1 MKPMNPAPQMPPD
14 WSQQARW
21 NGIQRPYAPADV
33 LRLRGSLQIEY
44 TLARVGAE
52 RLWELLHTEPYVAAL
67 SAMSGPQAVEQAR
80 AGLKAIYASGCQA
93 VAGAHT
99 AHELYP
105 DLNGFSAES
114 TLHLVAAI
122 NKALQHADQMYHA
135 EGRNDTR
142 WFLPVVA
149 DAECRAGGS
158 LNAFE
163 LMKTL
168 IEAGAAGVNLK
179 DQVFAVNTC
188 GQFQGD
194 VVMPTRAFLEKLIAA
209 RLAADV
215 MGIPVVLIARTDA
228 YGARYLEN
236 DSDPQDQAFL
246 TAQRGP
252 EGYFGFR
259 GGLEAAIAR
268 GLAYAPYA
276 DLLLFETP
284 RPDLREARRFADAI
298 HAAYAGK
305 LLAYN
310 CSPPL
315 DWSKQLDATTIRNF
329 QGALSAM
336 GYRFQFVALAG
347 YQSVSMGMFELA
359 RRYRE
364 AGMAAFTRL
373 HKTELEL
380 AQIPGCEAL
389 KPLRNTGAGYL
400 DEVART
406 IAGVASG
413 RRAAVRP
420 HEEKTRVTAEWAAV
434 PGKTAN

>member
-1 MKPMNPAPQMPPD
+1 MKPIKPAAHVLPD
-14 WSQQARW
+14 WSREARW
-21 NGIQRPYAPADV
+21 NCLQRPYTAADV

-52 RLWELLHTEPYVAAL
+52 HLWDLLHAEPYVAAL
-67 SAMSGPQAVEQAR
+67 SAMSGQQAVEQAR
-80 AGLKAIYASGCQA
+80 AGLKAIYASGWLA
-93 VAGAHT
+93 ATEAHNPR
-99 AHELYP
+99 ELYP
-105 DLNGFSAES
+105 GLNGFPAES
-114 TLHLVAAI
+114 VSQLVATI

-135 EGRNDTR
+135 EGRSDTR

-149 DAECRAGGS
+149 DAECHVSGG
-158 LNAFE
+158 LHAFE

-168 IEAGAAGVNLK
+168 VEAGAAGVSFK
-179 DQVFAVNTC
+179 DQVFAVDAF

-194 VVMPTRAFLEKLIAA
+194 VIMPTRAFLEKLIAA

-215 MGIPVVLIARTDA
+215 LGVPAVLIARTDA
-228 YGARYLEN
+228 YSARYIEN
-236 DSDPQDQAFL
+236 DADPQDEAFL
-246 TAQRGP
+246 TSERRAD
-252 EGYFGFR
+252 GYFGFR

-284 RPDLREARRFADAI
+284 RPDLREARRFAEAI
-298 HAAYAGK
+298 HAAYPGK

-315 DWSKQLDATTIRNF
+315 DWSKQLDGTTIRNF
-329 QGALSAM
+329 QGALSGM

-373 HKTELEL
+373 HQAELEL
-380 AQIPGCEAL
+380 ARISGCEAL
-389 KPLRNTGAGYL
+389 KPLRNVSAGYL
-400 DEVART
+400 DDVART

-413 RRAAVRP
+413 NGHGATARAR
-420 HEEKTRVTAEWAAV
+420 EEKAGAELASA
-434 PGKTAN
+434 PGKTVN

>member
-1 MKPMNPAPQMPPD
+1 MKTMNHEKHPLTD
-14 WSQQARW
+14 WSLEGRW
-21 NGIQRPYAPADV
+21 KGIQRPYAAADV

-52 RLWELLHTEPYVAAL
+52 RLWELLHSEPYVAAL
-67 SAMSGPQAVEQAR
+67 SAMTGNQAVEQAR
-80 AGLKAIYASGCQA
+80 AGLKAIYASGWQA
-93 VAGAHT
+93 AADACT
-99 AHELYP
+99 AREIFP
-105 DLNGFSAES
+105 DLNGSSADGVP
-114 TLHLVAAI
+114 HLVGTI

-163 LMKTL
+163 LMKSL
-168 IEAGAAGVNLK
+168 IEAGAAGVTFK
-179 DQVFAVNTC
+179 DQVFAVNTF

-194 VVMPTRAFLEKLIAA
+194 VLMPTRAFLEKLIAA

-215 MGIPVVLIARTDA
+215 MGVPALLIARTDA
-228 YGARYLEN
+228 YSARYLEN
-236 DSDPQDQAFL
+236 DADPQDGAFL
-246 TAQRGP
+246 TAERRTD
-252 EGYFGFR
+252 GYFGFR

-284 RPDLREARRFADAI
+284 RPDLREARRFAAAI
-298 HAAYAGK
+298 HATYPGK

-315 DWSKQLDATTIRNF
+315 DWSKQLDGTTIRNF
-329 QGALSAM
+329 QGALSGM
-336 GYRFQFVALAG
+336 GFRFQFVALAG
-347 YQSVSMGMFELA
+347 YQSVSLGMFELA

-364 AGMAAFTRL
+364 AGMAAFARL
-373 HKTELEL
+373 HQAELEL
-380 AQIPGCEAL
+380 AHISGCEAL
-389 KPLRNTGAGYL
+389 KPLRNVGAGYF

-413 RRAAVRP
+413 NGAAIRAS
-420 HEEKTRVTAEWAAV
+420 EEPTCPEAEWAPV
-434 PGKTAN
+434 SGKRSN

>member
-1 MKPMNPAPQMPPD
+1 MKPINRSAHVSPD
-14 WSQQARW
+14 CSQEARW
-21 NGIQRPYAPADV
+21 SGIQRPYTAADV

-52 RLWELLHTEPYVAAL
+52 RLWELLHSEPYVAAL
-67 SAMSGPQAVEQAR
+67 SAMTGNQAVEQAR
-80 AGLKAIYASGCQA
+80 AGLKAVYAGGWQA
-93 VAGAHT
+93 AAE
-99 AHELYP
+99 ANSAREIYP
-105 DLNGFSAES
+105 DLNGFPSES
-114 TLHLVAAI
+114 VPQLVSSI

-135 EGRNDTR
+135 EGRKDTR

-163 LMKTL
+163 LMKSL
-168 IEAGAAGVNLK
+168 VEAGAAGVNFK
-179 DQVFAVNTC
+179 DQVLAVNTF

-194 VVMPTRAFLEKLIAA
+194 VIMPTRAFLEKLIAA

-215 MGIPVVLIARTDA
+215 MGVPAVLIARTDA
-228 YGARYLEN
+228 YRARYVEN
-236 DSDPQDQAFL
+236 DADPQDEAFL
-246 TAQRGP
+246 SAERRADGC
-252 EGYFGFR
+252 FGFR

-284 RPDLREARRFADAI
+284 RPDLREARRFAEAI
-298 HAAYAGK
+298 HASHAGK

-315 DWSKQLDATTIRNF
+315 DWSKQLDGTTIRNF
-329 QGALSAM
+329 QGALSGM

-347 YQSVSMGMFELA
+347 YQSVSLGMFELA

-373 HKTELEL
+373 HQTELEL
-380 AQIPGCEAL
+380 AHISGCEAL
-389 KPLRNTGAGYL
+389 KPLRNVGTGYW

-413 RRAAVRP
+413 NGSKAHAR
-420 HEEKTRVTAEWAAV
+420 EEKNPVEPEWASA
-434 PGKTAN
+434 PGKTAD

>member
-1 MKPMNPAPQMPPD
+1 MKTMNHEKHPLTD
-14 WSQQARW
+14 WSLEGRW
-21 NGIQRPYAPADV
+21 KGIQRPYAAADV

-52 RLWELLHTEPYVAAL
+52 RLWELLHSEPYVAAL
-67 SAMSGPQAVEQAR
+67 SAMTGNQAVEQAR
-80 AGLKAIYASGCQA
+80 AGLKAIYASGWQA
-93 VAGAHT
+93 AADACT
-99 AHELYP
+99 AREIFP
-105 DLNGFSAES
+105 DLNGSSADGVP
-114 TLHLVAAI
+114 HLVGTI

-163 LMKTL
+163 LMKSL
-168 IEAGAAGVNLK
+168 IEAGAAGVTFK
-179 DQVFAVNTC
+179 DQVFAVNTF

-194 VVMPTRAFLEKLIAA
+194 VLMPTRAFLEKLIAA

-215 MGIPVVLIARTDA
+215 MGVPALLIARTDA
-228 YGARYLEN
+228 YSARYLEN
-236 DSDPQDQAFL
+236 DADPQDGAFL
-246 TAQRGP
+246 TAERRTD
-252 EGYFGFR
+252 GYFGFR

-284 RPDLREARRFADAI
+284 RPDLREARRFAAAI
-298 HAAYAGK
+298 HATYPGK

-315 DWSKQLDATTIRNF
+315 DWSKQLDGTTIRNF
-329 QGALSAM
+329 QGALSGM
-336 GYRFQFVALAG
+336 GFRFQFVALAG
-347 YQSVSMGMFELA
+347 YQSVSLGMFELA

-364 AGMAAFTRL
+364 AGMAAFARL
-373 HKTELEL
+373 HQAELEL
-380 AQIPGCEAL
+380 AHISGCEAL
-389 KPLRNTGAGYL
+389 KPLRNVGAGYF

-413 RRAAVRP
+413 SRVAVSAR
-420 HEEKTRVTAEWAAV
+420 EEKRREAEWASAR
-434 PGKTAN
+434 GKTAN

>member
-1 MKPMNPAPQMPPD
+1 MKPVHSAPESLD
-14 WSQQARW
+14 WSLDHRW
-21 NGIQRPYAPADV
+21 NGVRRPYAPADV
-33 LRLRGSLQIEY
+33 QRLRGSLQIEY

-52 RLWELLHTEPYVAAL
+52 RLWDLLHTEPYVAAL
-67 SAMSGPQAVEQAR
+67 SALTGNQAVEQAR
-80 AGLKAIYASGCQA
+80 AGLKAIYASGGQA
-93 VAGAHT
+93 VAGAHA

-105 DLNGFSAES
+105 DLHGFAAES
-114 TLHLVAAI
+114 TPHLVATI
-122 NKALQHADQMYHA
+122 NKALQHADQTYHA

-149 DAECRAGGS
+149 DAECRAAGS

-163 LMKTL
+163 LMKAL
-168 IEAGAAGVNLK
+168 VEAGAAGVNFK
-179 DQVFAVNTC
+179 DQLFAVNAF

-194 VVMPTRAFLEKLIAA
+194 VVMPTRALLEKLIAA

-215 MGIPVVLIARTDA
+215 MGVPAVLIARTDA
-228 YGARYLEN
+228 YSARYVEN
-236 DSDPQDQAFL
+236 DSDPQDEAFRSS
-246 TAQRGP
+246 ARGA
-252 EGYFGFR
+252 EGYFGYR

-284 RPDLREARRFADAI
+284 RPELREARRFADAI
-298 HAAYAGK
+298 RAAYPGK

-315 DWSKQLDATTIRNF
+315 DWSQQLDATTIRNF

-347 YQSVSMGMFELA
+347 YQSVSLGMFELA

-364 AGMAAFTRL
+364 AGMAAFARL
-373 HKTELEL
+373 HQAELEL
-380 AQIPGCEAL
+380 ARISGCEAL
-389 KPLRNTGAGYL
+389 KPLRNAGAGYL

-406 IAGVASG
+406 IAGLGTGNGAGG
-413 RRAAVRP
+413 RVW
-420 HEEKTRVTAEWAAV
+420 EERRGIETALVSAPA
-434 PGKTAN
+434 KRTN

>member
-1 MKPMNPAPQMPPD
+1 MKPMNLPPPLPPD
-14 WSQQARW
+14 WSREARW
-21 NGIQRPYAPADV
+21 NGIQRPYSPADV

-67 SAMSGPQAVEQAR
+67 SAMTGHQAVEQAR
-80 AGLKAIYASGCQA
+80 AGLKAIYAGGWQ
-93 VAGAHT
+93 GAAE
-99 AHELYP
+99 AHSARELYP
-105 DLNGFSAES
+105 NPNGFPSES
-114 TLHLVAAI
+114 VPHLVAGI

-149 DAECRAGGS
+149 EAECRGSGS

-163 LMKTL
+163 LMKAL
-168 IEAGAAGVNLK
+168 VEAGAAGVNFK
-179 DQVFAVNTC
+179 DQVYTVNTC

-194 VVMPTRAFLEKLIAA
+194 VVMPTRVFLEKLIAA

-215 MGIPVVLIARTDA
+215 MGIAVVLIARTDA

-236 DSDPQDQAFL
+236 DSDPQDEAFL
-246 TAQRGP
+246 TAERRVDGC
-252 EGYFGFR
+252 FGFR

-268 GLAYAPYA
+268 GLACAPYA

-284 RPDLREARRFADAI
+284 RPDLREARRFAEAI
-298 HAAYAGK
+298 HAAYPGK

-310 CSPPL
+310 CAPPL
-315 DWSKQLDATTIRNF
+315 NWSKQLDAATIRNF
-329 QGALSAM
+329 QGALSGM

-364 AGMAAFTRL
+364 AGMAAFARL
-373 HKTELEL
+373 HQSELEL
-380 AQIPGCEAL
+380 AHIAGCEAL
-389 KPLRNTGAGYL
+389 KPLRNVGAGYL

-413 RRAAVRP
+413 SRAAARAR
-420 HEEKTRVTAEWAAV
+420 EEKTRATAEWATV
-434 PGKTAN
+434 PGNTAK

>member
-1 MKPMNPAPQMPPD
+1 MKPINHSVQVPPD
-14 WSQQARW
+14 WSQNNRW
-21 NGIQRPYAPADV
+21 DGLHRPYTTADV

-52 RLWELLHTEPYVAAL
+52 RLWDLLHTEPYVAAL
-67 SAMSGPQAVEQAR
+67 SAMTGNQAVEQAR
-80 AGLKAIYASGCQA
+80 AGLKAIYASGWQA
-93 VAGAHT
+93 AVDACT
-99 AHELYP
+99 AREIFP
-105 DLNGFSAES
+105 DLNGFSS
-114 TLHLVAAI
+114 DGVPHLVSAI

-168 IEAGAAGVNLK
+168 VEAGAAGVNFK
-179 DQVFAVNTC
+179 DQVFAVNTF

-194 VVMPTRAFLEKLIAA
+194 VMMPTRAFLQKLIAA

-215 MGIPVVLIARTDA
+215 MGVPAVLIARTEA
-228 YGARYLEN
+228 YSARFLEN
-236 DSDPQDQAFL
+236 DSDPQDEAFL
-246 TAQRGP
+246 TAEREP

-284 RPDLREARRFADAI
+284 KPDLREARRFADAI
-298 HAAYAGK
+298 HAAYPGK

-315 DWSKQLDATTIRNF
+315 NWSKQLDGTTIRNF
-329 QGALSAM
+329 QGALSGI

-347 YQSVSMGMFELA
+347 YQSVSLGMFELA

-373 HKTELEL
+373 HQTELEL
-380 AQIPGCEAL
+380 AHRAGCEAL
-389 KPLRNTGAGYL
+389 KPLRNVGAGYL

-413 RRAAVRP
+413 SGVARAR
-420 HEEKTRVTAEWAAV
+420 EEKNRVEAEWAPA
-434 PGKTAN
+434 PGKRAN